1 MLAEP
6 VNLLP
11 QLHYLQCFDT
21 TPTVAVRCL
30 YQALLQDARH
40 YGDLY
45 QPGAGCAFWP
55 ASKQFFFSFLV
66 FVLLFSFALKI
77 FCSFS
82 FLLVASLLFCSLT

>member
-11 QLHYLQCFDT
+11 QPRYLQCFDT

-30 YQALLQDARH
+30 YQALLQDVLH
-40 YGDLY
+40 NGDLY

-55 ASKQFFFSFLV
+55 ISKQFFFSFLV
-66 FVLLFSFALKI
+66 FVLFCFALKT

-82 FLLVASLLFCSLT
+82 FLLVASLPFCSLT